1 MIEALDSDPPAA
13 TGPLGEDGDRDAVID
28 VLCDGIDGDL
38 AELRSCCIDA
48 LARLGE
54 LGPTARRRLAGAL
67 DVGYPDIRGDA
78 AMAAAALK
86 LDEAVEALVE
96 RMQGDPDGEVRMQAT
111 VALGAV
117 AAPRALPALV
127 DCLSHEGYPALDDP
141 VDDDEFMAS
150 WEVHAQALK
159 ALGEIADARAL
170 PAVLAVVEDPELDD
184 LQELA
189 FQVLARLDGAAA
201 RQAVLVRLGGEHP
214 RARRRAARALVQLPE
229 IASGG
234 GSLAPDVAALIPK
247 LLDDRDPIVRIGV
260 IRALGAC
267 GDPTYIAPLAGLLIA
282 HDAEVREAVVSVLT
296 KCGDA
301 ALEPRLLEF
310 LAFRDEH
317 VRQGIV
323 RVLGRVG
330 GSASVAPLAALLDGA
345 GPELQRDVARALAA
359 IGKPGAER
367 ALLACL
373 AGADADIHL
382 RVEALRA
389 LHPGDGEDDAARA
402 ALLAA
407 IGDSDERICHAA
419 ATTLARFDGPA
430 AVTRL
435 IEILAVGAETL
446 AAPEQQG
453 TEMPADIA
461 EWVRESAAADP
472 ASSTLAAMIA
482 AEPEET
488 PTAAEPLAE
497 EGEAPERVVAARLLG
512 LLGAGDSR
520 APAALI
526 AATRT
531 AFPDLRAQ
539 ALAAL
544 ARLDDA
550 GAVPPAAAGLAAAE
564 AAVRLAA
571 LATAEAYAETPET
584 VAGAR
589 ALLDDADT
597 DIRARAVRF
606 LARCEG
612 EVAEA
617 ALLHGLNDTE
627 TDVCREA
634 LRGLTAEHFGEAHRD
649 ATLVLLFRPDGSLAR
664 DAVAALRRLGDS
676 RSLSRLMHILSLPE
690 YIELHGICI
699 ESLAGILAADDNRA
713 SEVA

>member
-1 MIEALDSDPPAA
+1 MIKALDSDPPAA
-13 TGPLGEDGDRDAVID
+13 AGPLGKGGDRDAVIEA
-28 VLCDGIDGDL
+28 LCAGVDGDVP
-38 AELRSCCIDA
+38 ELRSCCIAA
-48 LARLGE
+48 LARLGK
-54 LGPTARRRLAGAL
+54 LGPTARRRLAAAL
-67 DVGYPDIRGDA
+67 EDPDPDIRGDA
-78 AMAAAALK
+78 AMATAALR
-86 LDEAVEALVE
+86 LDEAVEALVA
-96 RMQGDPDGEVRMQAT
+96 RMQGDADGEVRMQAT
-111 VALGAV
+111 AALGAI
-117 AAPRALPALV
+117 AAPRSLPALV

-150 WEVHAQALK
+150 WEVQAQALK
-159 ALGEIADARAL
+159 ALGEIGDARAL

-201 RQAVLVRLGGEHP
+201 RQAVLARLGGEDP

-229 IASGG
+229 IAAGG
-234 GSLAPDVAALIPK
+234 GSLAPDVAALLPQ

-267 GDPTYIAPLAGLLIA
+267 GDPAYVAPLVGLLVA
-282 HDAEVREAVVSVLT
+282 HDAEVREAVVAVLSQ
-296 KCGDA
+296 CGDA
-301 ALEPRLLEF
+301 ALEPRLLE
-310 LAFRDEH
+310 LLTFRDER

-323 RVLGRVG
+323 RVLGHVG

-359 IGKPGAER
+359 IGRPGGER
-367 ALLACL
+367 ALLVCL
-373 AGADADIHL
+373 GDADADIHL

-389 LHPGDGEDDAARA
+389 LHPGDDQDDAARS
-402 ALLAA
+402 ALLTA
-407 IGDSDERICHAA
+407 IGDSDERICHAG
-419 ATTLARFDGPA
+419 ATTLARFDSHA

-435 IEILAVGAETL
+435 IAILAVGAETPE
-446 AAPEQQG
+446 APEQQG
-453 TEMPADIA
+453 TEMPAEIA
-461 EWVRESAAADP
+461 EWVCESAAADP

-482 AEPEET
+482 AEPEEA
-488 PTAAEPLAE
+488 PPAAEPVAE
-497 EGEAPERVVAARLLG
+497 ESEAPQRVVAARLLG

-520 APAALI
+520 VPAALI

-531 AFPDLRAQ
+531 AFPDFRAQ

-544 ARLDDA
+544 AGLDDA
-550 GAVPPAAAGLAAAE
+550 GAVPAAVAGLAAAE
-564 AAVRLAA
+564 PTVRLAA
-571 LATAEAYAETPET
+571 LATAEAYAETTET
-584 VAGAR
+584 VAGAS
-589 ALLDDADT
+589 ALLGDADT

-612 EVAEA
+612 EAAEA
-617 ALLHGLNDTE
+617 ALLQGLNDTE

-664 DAVAALRRLGDS
+664 DAVAALRRLGDA
-676 RSLSRLMHILSLPE
+676 RSLAKLMHILSLPE

-699 ESLAGILAADDNRA
+699 ESLAGILAD
-713 SEVA
+713 VA